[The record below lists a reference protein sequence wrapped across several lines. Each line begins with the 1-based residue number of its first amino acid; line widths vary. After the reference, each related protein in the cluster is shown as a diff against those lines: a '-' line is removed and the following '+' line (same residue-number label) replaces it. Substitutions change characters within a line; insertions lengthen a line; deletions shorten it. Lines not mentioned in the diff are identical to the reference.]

1 MKRVWCGRSSATSEG
16 WGSLTLTIVSAPAKT
31 ASASAAISVH
41 KIQSLNSTA
50 FMAAVHCLTGGTIG
64 EVLGMVIGTASG
76 WSNWPTVALAEGLAF
91 VFGYAMTLW
100 PLRRPAWR
108 GALLLD

>member
-1 MKRVWCGRSSATSEG
+1 MNGQVGEHR
-16 WGSLTLTIVSAPAKT
+16 PAHGEHHEH
-31 ASASAAISVH
+31 AHDHMPDAHGVH